1 MKKSITKVIAVCL
14 CAALTVSGIAYTSY
28 AMNSDTDQTEKAQK
42 TSVTD
47 KDDNNTSSK
56 DEMVYVFSQA
66 DGSVQKIIVS
76 DWIKNVLNS
85 RKLNDST
92 ELSDIE
98 NVNGDESYAQ
108 KSDGSI
114 VWDAQGNDIYYQ
126 GNIKKDLPV
135 NMSVTYKLDG
145 KTVSPSEL
153 LGKSGKVT
161 IRYDYT
167 NQQYEYKE
175 INGNKEKI
183 YVPFAVVTGVV
194 LDNDVFTNVKVSGG
208 KLVNDGS
215 RTAVIGIAL
224 PGLQENLAVADD
236 KFDIPDHVEITAD
249 AKKFELGM
257 TITLATNQ
265 LFNELDAES
274 FKSIDGLT
282 GSMGELSG
290 SMDKLLSGSSGLYD
304 GLSDLL
310 KSFGELSGG
319 IDKLASGT
327 GELKSGAGDL
337 NTGAS
342 KLQAGASQLKD
353 GLDTLVSN
361 NDSLNGGAKQVFDT
375 LLSSAGEQLTASG
388 LKVPALTIDNY
399 SETLNGVIASLDKSA
414 VYEKALATVKAAVE
428 EKRPFI
434 EEQVSAVIK
443 EQVTEKVTAA
453 VREQVIEKVTQAVRD
468 TVEEQVI
475 KSAVNMDKDSY
486 DKAIADGLIDKTTQ
500 AAIKTAIEQQM
511 ESEQISQTI
520 QAQTDE
526 QMSSQPVLDTIAA
539 KTNEQMNS
547 DSIKK
552 TAEQNVEE
560 QVQKAISE
568 NMSSDEVQSQ
578 LTAASEGAKSVISLK
593 ASLDSYNAFY
603 LGLKSYTDGVSQV
616 AAGAKELKAGT
627 DELKAGTDKLCAGAN
642 ELNTGIL
649 TLKQNIPAFANGI
662 TQLCD
667 GAKQLSEGLSQFNKQ
682 GIQKLIDAVDG
693 DINGLVTRLR
703 ATKEVS
709 QSYKTFSCENKDIS
723 GQVKF
728 IYRTEP
734 IE

>member
-1 MKKSITKVIAVCL
+1 MKKSITKAIAVSL
-14 CAALTVSGIAYTSY
+14 CAAIAVSGVVYTSY
-28 AMNSDTDQTEKAQK
+28 AMTSDADQTEKVQK
-42 TSVTD
+42 TSVTT
-47 KDDNNTSSK
+47 KDENNAESK
-56 DEMVYVFSQA
+56 DEMVYVLSGA
-66 DGSVQKIIVS
+66 DGGVKKIIVS
-76 DWIKNVLNS
+76 DWIKNALKS
-85 RKLNDST
+85 KTINDKT
-92 ELSDIE
+92 ELTDIE
-98 NVNGDESYAQ
+98 NVGGSESYTQ
-108 KSDGSI
+108 KSDSSI

-145 KTVSPSEL
+145 KKVPPSEL
-153 LGKSGKVT
+153 IGKSGKVT

-167 NQQYEYKE
+167 NQQYEYIE
-175 INGNKEKI
+175 IDGKKEKI
-183 YVPFAVVTGVV
+183 YVPFAVLTGVV
-194 LDNDVFTNVKVSGG
+194 LDNDVFRNVEVTGG
-208 KLVNDGS
+208 KLINDGS

-236 KFDIPDHVEITAD
+236 KFDIPDYVEITAD
-249 AKKFELGM
+249 AKNFELGM
-257 TITLATNQ
+257 TLTIATNQ
-265 LFNELDAES
+265 LFNELDTES

-282 GSMGELSG
+282 GSMGELSE
-290 SMDKLLSGSSGLYD
+290 SMDKLLNGSSGLYD

-310 KSFGELSGG
+310 ESFGELSGG
-319 IDKLASGT
+319 IDKLSSGT

-337 NTGAS
+337 NTGAR
-342 KLQAGASQLKD
+342 KLQTGASQLKD

-375 LLSSAGEQLTASG
+375 LLSSASEQLASAG

-428 EKRPFI
+428 EKRPYI

-453 VREQVIEKVTQAVRD
+453 VREQVTEKVTQAVRD

-475 KSAVNMDKDSY
+475 KSAVNMDKNSY
-486 DKAIADGLIDKTTQ
+486 DKAIADGSIDGATQ
-500 AAIKTAIEQQM
+500 TAIKAAIEQQM

-520 QAQTDE
+520 HTQTDA
-526 QMSSQPVLDTIAA
+526 QMSSQPVTDTIAE

-552 TAEQNVEE
+552 TAAQNVEE

-568 NMSSDEVQSQ
+568 NMSSAEVQAQ
-578 LTAASEGAKSVISLK
+578 LASASEGAKSVISLK

-603 LGLKSYTDGVSQV
+603 LGLKSYTDGVSQA

-642 ELNTGIL
+642 ELNAGIL
-649 TLKQNIPAFANGI
+649 TLKQNIPAFTNGI
-662 TQLCD
+662 TQLSD
-667 GAKQLSEGLSQFNKQ
+667 GAKQLSDGLSKLNKQ
-682 GIQKLIDAVDG
+682 GIQKMIDAVDG
-693 DINGLVTRLR
+693 DLNGLVTRLR

-709 QSYKTFSCENKDIS
+709 KNYKTFSCENKDIS